1 MSMSMSTSPEYV
13 TLISSDA
20 FSYVIKRSIATA
32 ASGTLKSMLGEDS
45 RFRESSEGRVTLD
58 TIDGR
63 LLEKICEYMHF
74 SDKWRHTSVSGEHVP
89 EFDFPPEMA
98 LELLVA
104 ADFLDA

>member
-1 MSMSMSTSPEYV
+1 MSTEDQDKYV
-13 TLISSDA
+13 TLISSDG
-20 FSYVIKRSIATA
+20 FSYVIKRSIAIA

-74 SDKWRHTSVSGEHVP
+74 SDKWRHTSVTGEDVP
-89 EFDFPPEMA
+89 EFDIPPEMA

-104 ADFLDA
+104 ADFLDS